1 MNKGGFS
8 WKRATGITKVK
19 RSVSRAT
26 GIPLTK
32 SGRQRKIG
40 KVATGGCLLNILSII
55 VLITIIIILSFSLI
69 SCKQTVSTTTSAPT
83 TTQITATTQK
93 ATATTIIDNSG
104 LSESQRKQAF
114 YDLAELQD
122 KISAEDPPDRG
133 EQMLEAYSIIAK
145 EYGITKDEMMKIVV
159 EGMEKNW
166 PFPPVK

>member
-1 MNKGGFS
+1 M
-8 WKRATGITKVK
+8 
-19 RSVSRAT
+19 
-26 GIPLTK
+26 K
-32 SGRQRKIG
+32 SIRFII
-40 KVATGGCLLNILSII
+40 CILVI
-55 VLITIIIILSFSLI
+55 VFALSFI
-69 SCKQTVSTTTSAPT
+69 SCGQSPT
-83 TTQITATTQK
+83 TTVAKTTTTIKATTQK
-93 ATATTIIDNSG
+93 VTQTTAASNVG

-122 KISAEDPPDRG
+122 KISADDPPDRG